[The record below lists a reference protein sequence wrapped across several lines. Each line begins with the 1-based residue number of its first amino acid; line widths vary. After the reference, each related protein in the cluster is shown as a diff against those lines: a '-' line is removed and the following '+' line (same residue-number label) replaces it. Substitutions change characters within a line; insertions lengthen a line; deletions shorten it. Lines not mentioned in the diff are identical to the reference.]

1 MKESSDHNKVKFLLD
16 EEFFAELHRQL
27 LRVRGAP
34 NDGKSYVLIAM
45 WLCNLKTKLP
55 KVTLVEDEH
64 SEERLFGGSPREEW
78 CPMAGIRED
87 YIERMIERLV
97 AALAAILKAGK
108 SQKTEEALDLVHQT
122 SLSLFGMEYRML
134 ITIDAGSVAGLL
146 EHPEKIKALAKLVSA
161 EAELLQQRGDTE
173 GATHRLGH
181 ALALLQ
187 EAQLRRTNPDPET
200 ETLLRGV
207 RDRLAQT

>member
-1 MKESSDHNKVKFLLD
+1 
-16 EEFFAELHRQL
+16 
-27 LRVRGAP
+27 
-34 NDGKSYVLIAM
+34 
-45 WLCNLKTKLP
+45 
-55 KVTLVEDEH
+55 
-64 SEERLFGGSPREEW
+64 
-78 CPMAGIRED
+78 MAGIRED

-173 GATHRLGH
+173 AVAHRLGH
-181 ALALLQ
+181 ALGLLQ
-187 EAQLRRTNPDPET
+187 EAQRRWKNPDPET
-200 ETLLRGV
+200 EELLRDV
-207 RDRLAQT
+207 HDRQTRLDAS